1 MGRRGRLLRRNPKR
15 QQTENRNRKQSCE
28 PTHREPTPALKF
40 LQTQN
45 RGFYES
51 LQTTVNQDRSG

>member
-1 MGRRGRLLRRNPKR
+1 LRRNPKR